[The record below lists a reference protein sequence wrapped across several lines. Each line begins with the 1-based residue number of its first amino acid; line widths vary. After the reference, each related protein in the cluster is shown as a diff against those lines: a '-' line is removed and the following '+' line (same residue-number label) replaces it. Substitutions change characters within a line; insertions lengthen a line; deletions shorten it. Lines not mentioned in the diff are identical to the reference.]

1 EPAALPAAAKPA
13 TAAPVV
19 ATLPPPTL
27 PPMTDTSFVWPVR
40 GRILSSFG
48 SGPDGTRNDGINIA
62 APAGAPVLAAAA
74 GTVAYAGNELRGYG
88 NLILIKHAGGF
99 ITAYAH
105 NSVLLVR
112 RGEAVRRGEIIA
124 RIGATGAVAEP
135 QLHFEIRRGT
145 RSLDPSDYLP
155 ALSADAKN

>member
-1 EPAALPAAAKPA
+1 MAALPAAAKPA

-48 SGPDGTRNDGINIA
+48 SEPDGTRNDGINIA
-62 APAGAPVLAAAA
+62 APAGTPVLAAAA
-74 GTVAYAGNELRGYG
+74 GIVAYAGNELRGYG

-112 RGEAVRRGEIIA
+112 RGEAVRRGEVIA

-145 RSLDPSDYLP
+145 RSLDPSGYLP